1 MKPLKIYLLV
11 LSVAFYAFSC
21 GSKKG
26 EFYEEGVSLEL
37 AKYRQSTI
45 TGLRYALH
53 ITIPEAYEKPIFGEE
68 TIALELSDLANDLL
82 LDFKVPVEYLHEV
95 MVNGQLVTPVFEKE
109 HIQIDSEDLQ
119 LGKNEIF
126 IKFRMGETSLN
137 RNEEYLYTLFVPERA
152 RTAFPCFDQ
161 PNLKATF
168 SLTLDI
174 PAHWQALANGAMI
187 KEDNSGGMK
196 TLNFVETQPIPT
208 YLFDF
213 VAGEFTV
220 VERVVGGREMTM
232 LHRETDLEKVERN
245 IDQVFEL
252 HQTAISWL
260 EDYTGIDYP
269 FGKFGFALIPSF
281 QYGGMEHPGAITYKA
296 ESLFLGETPTQ
307 NQLLGRASL
316 IAHETAHMW
325 FGDLVTMDW
334 FNDVWMKEVFANFMA
349 AKIVNPSF
357 PEINHDLRF
366 LLAHY
371 PSAYAVDRSKGTHP
385 IQQELANLKD
395 AGTLY
400 GAIIYQKAP
409 IAMRMLERN
418 IGTDRFRQGLQSYLT
433 KYAYKNATWDNLIA
447 ELDQLTDE
455 NMEQWSTQWIKN
467 AGMPSVFP
475 FIRTNEDESIRQF
488 SLYQRNFDG
497 NDDLWTQDLTV
508 LLVANDS
515 TYTKKIRLEKHGLNI
530 EEWHGLHDA
539 TFIMCN
545 SEGYGYGYF
554 NLGPLTKS
562 HWLEHIEDFEN
573 PVHRGVGW
581 LSLYE
586 SMLRRAVSTEDY
598 MKTIIR
604 NLPIESDPLIQQ
616 FMLNSLRTVFWKL
629 ITPEDRVNNAEGIE
643 QVLWERMQT
652 MEDNRLKRA
661 YFNIYKSVAI
671 SAGGVEKL
679 YGLWRGDLKID
690 GLSMSE
696 NDLTQLAC
704 ELAIR
709 GRPDSEEILKEQ
721 LAGVS
726 NKDRKERL
734 EFLFPSLSTDQQVRD
749 AFFES
754 LKDVDNRHHESWVQN
769 AIGNLHHPLRAQSS
783 TKYIIPTLE
792 MLEEIQQTGDI
803 FFPKRVLDN
812 TFSGHSSDE
821 AVDAVRQFLYR
832 NNHYPKNL
840 KNKIL
845 QSSDMTF
852 RAYERLSDRPDSVKV
867 VLFE

>member
-1 MKPLKIYLLV
+1 M
-11 LSVAFYAFSC
+11 
-21 GSKKG
+21 
-26 EFYEEGVSLEL
+26 
-37 AKYRQSTI
+37 
-45 TGLRYALH
+45 
-53 ITIPEAYEKPIFGEE
+53 
-68 TIALELSDLANDLL
+68 
-82 LDFKVPVEYLHEV
+82 
-95 MVNGQLVTPVFEKE
+95 
-109 HIQIDSEDLQ
+109 
-119 LGKNEIF
+119 
-126 IKFRMGETSLN
+126 
-137 RNEEYLYTLFVPERA
+137 
-152 RTAFPCFDQ
+152 
-161 PNLKATF
+161 
-168 SLTLDI
+168 
-174 PAHWQALANGAMI
+174 
-187 KEDNSGGMK
+187 
-196 TLNFVETQPIPT
+196 
-208 YLFDF
+208 
-213 VAGEFTV
+213 
-220 VERVVGGREMTM
+220 
-232 LHRETDLEKVERN
+232 
-245 IDQVFEL
+245 
-252 HQTAISWL
+252 
-260 EDYTGIDYP
+260 
-269 FGKFGFALIPSF
+269 
-281 QYGGMEHPGAITYKA
+281 
-296 ESLFLGETPTQ
+296 
-307 NQLLGRASL
+307 
-316 IAHETAHMW
+316 
-325 FGDLVTMDW
+325 
-334 FNDVWMKEVFANFMA
+334 
-349 AKIVNPSF
+349 
-357 PEINHDLRF
+357 
-366 LLAHY
+366 
-371 PSAYAVDRSKGTHP
+371 
-385 IQQELANLKD
+385 
-395 AGTLY
+395 
-400 GAIIYQKAP
+400 
-409 IAMRMLERN
+409 
-418 IGTDRFRQGLQSYLT
+418 
-433 KYAYKNATWDNLIA
+433 
-447 ELDQLTDE
+447 
-455 NMEQWSTQWIKN
+455 
-467 AGMPSVFP
+467 
-475 FIRTNEDESIRQF
+475 
-488 SLYQRNFDG
+488 
-497 NDDLWTQDLTV
+497 
-508 LLVANDS
+508 
-515 TYTKKIRLEKHGLNI
+515 
-530 EEWHGLHDA
+530 
-539 TFIMCN
+539 
-545 SEGYGYGYF
+545 
-554 NLGPLTKS
+554 GPLTKS

-671 SAGGVEKL
+671 SAGGVENL
-679 YGLWRGDLKID
+679 YVLWRGDLKID